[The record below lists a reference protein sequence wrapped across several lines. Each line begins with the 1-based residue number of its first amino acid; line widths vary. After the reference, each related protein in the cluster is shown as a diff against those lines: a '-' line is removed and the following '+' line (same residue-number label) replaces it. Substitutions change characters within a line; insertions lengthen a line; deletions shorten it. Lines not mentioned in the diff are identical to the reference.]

1 MPAKSTIELYRPV
14 GQSELE
20 AIRAADWRAFPPRES
35 TQQMFCPLLSEED
48 AVRIARD
55 WNTRDPRCGC
65 VGYVVRFLVK
75 AAYLKRF
82 EVNVFGTAA
91 TREHW
96 VPAKDLADFNSHI
109 EGPIELIAKF
119 HPPSSTD

>member
-1 MPAKSTIELYRPV
+1 MPAPSTIELYRPV
-14 GQSELE
+14 GRSELD
-20 AIRAADWRAFPPRES
+20 AIRACDWSAFPPRES
-35 TQQMFCPLLSEED
+35 TQPMFCPLLSEQD

-65 VGYVVRFLVK
+65 VGYVVLFRVK
-75 AAYLKRF
+75 AVYLKGF
-82 EVNVFGTAA
+82 EVNAFGTAA
-91 TREHW
+91 GREHW

-109 EGPIELIAKF
+109 DGPIQLIHEF